1 MKQIYTIFVDYNQEK
16 ILIELDP
23 EEIEAPRFR
32 TNEERQKLI
41 NFHEQMKK
49 TNLKLRDILEREAN
63 YIGYSFDHPFN
74 YAKDTKETLNFFLNP
89 S

>member
-49 TNLKLRDILEREAN
+49 TNLKLRDILEREAK
-63 YIGYSFDHPFN
+63 YIGYSLDHPFN